1 MRYISI
7 VIDNSIIFV
16 IIALIIGVIEDKF
29 IITYIYPLLPLFL
42 IGMMLSAGLMVPIYK
57 FKYTNLKRLLIIIHA
72 QYILSTLTAYMLSLI
87 FYNDMRELALGQI
100 LHASMPSEQ
109 TLPVWIKVAN
119 GNLVLGITTLI
130 VSTML
135 SPFISPPLVYIFSE
149 HWIRIDYHSI
159 FIFLIT
165 IVLLPIISGSIL
177 RTKISY
183 IAKHDNIY
191 TFTSILCA
199 LPTIMIISSLISIFL
214 KVSLQLIII
223 TVIVSTLHL
232 IITLLLGF
240 IIPKVLKWDK
250 NDLIV
255 SVYNLSMKE
264 FSVTLSIIVNAG
276 LVNDV
281 GLPASL
287 YGIMHMSI
295 APLLARVFRKRYFY

>member
-1 MRYISI
+1 M
-7 VIDNSIIFV
+7 
-16 IIALIIGVIEDKF
+16 K
-29 IITYIYPLLPLFL
+29 
-42 IGMMLSAGLMVPIYK
+42 
-57 FKYTNLKRLLIIIHA
+57 
-72 QYILSTLTAYMLSLI
+72 
-87 FYNDMRELALGQI
+87 ELALGQI

-109 TLPVWIKVAN
+109 TIPVWIKVAN

-130 VSTML
+130 ASTMI
-135 SPFISPPLVYIFSE
+135 SPFISPPLVYIFSG
-149 HWIRIDYHSI
+149 HRISIDYLSI

-165 IVLLPIISGSIL
+165 IVSLPIISGSIL

-183 IAKHDNIY
+183 IAKYDNLY
-191 TFTSILCA
+191 TLTSILCA
-199 LPTIMIISSLISIFL
+199 LPTIMIISSLISTFL
-214 KVSLQLIII
+214 KVSLALIII
-223 TVIVSTLHL
+223 TVIVSALHL

-240 IIPKVLKWDK
+240 IIPKILKWDK

-264 FSVTLSIIVNAG
+264 FSVTLSIIVNTG

-295 APLLARVFRKRYFY
+295 APLLARVFRKR